1 MNIKVKIKQI
11 GSRRDRIGEVPFMIE
26 NRPDTVA
33 AFITE
38 CVKTLV
44 ALQKDRTNKSK
55 LKPLSEAELEAMSKV
70 GKIAFGELF
79 NKKEADCDE
88 AVSNALKA
96 YEDGLFRIF
105 IDEAEAGSLN
115 DSIEIRDDSVV
126 TFIKLT
132 MLAGRLW

>member
-1 MNIKVKIKQI
+1 MNIKVRIKQI
-11 GSRRDRIGEVPFMIE
+11 GSRRDKIGKVPFTIE
-26 NRPDTVA
+26 NRPGTVA
-33 AFITE
+33 TLITE
-38 CVKTLV
+38 CVTTLV
-44 ALQKDRTNKSK
+44 SLHNDRIKKSV
-55 LKPLSEAELEAMSKV
+55 LKPFSEAELEAMSEV

-79 NKKEADCDE
+79 NKKEANLDE

-105 IDEAEAGSLN
+105 IDNAEAGSLD
-115 DSIEIRDDSVV
+115 DSIEISENSVV